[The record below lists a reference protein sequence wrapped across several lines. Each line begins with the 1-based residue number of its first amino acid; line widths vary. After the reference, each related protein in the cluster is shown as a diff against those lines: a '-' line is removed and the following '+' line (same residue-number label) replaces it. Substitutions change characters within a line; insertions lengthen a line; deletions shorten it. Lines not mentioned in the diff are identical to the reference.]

1 MRIVRA
7 GLERRPVLVTMK
19 ENKSMTDITIN
30 AGNLASGL
38 TAMQSAERT
47 KQFSYQKALER
58 EVAAKWKR
66 TAKAW
71 LLLAPSLVFLG
82 IFTLYPIIKSMISSF
97 YLDNLSVMKP
107 VFAGLSNYKALLTD
121 KVFWEC
127 FWNNLLIAVVTVP
140 VSIGLAVAMAM
151 FANQLKRGKAIARLG
166 FTYPTFIPLVAA
178 ANIWMFIYTPIYGL
192 LGYIN
197 KDWRFLSD
205 SKTAIWAVI
214 VMLIWKQAGYIMLF
228 YVAGLHGISRELYEA
243 AKIDGAGSFKVFTSI
258 TWPMLKP
265 TTIYVLIIT
274 LTNAY
279 KMVDHLYIMTK
290 GGPGNATNVLLFYI
304 YQTGFDY
311 WDTGKASAMTVILVA
326 LLLIVTSVC
335 FFVQDKKAYYNN

>member
-1 MRIVRA
+1 MAETMMPQVNLGA
-7 GLERRPVLVTMK
+7 GTVLADTLFPQETAGETLRKQELAK
-19 ENKSMTDITIN
+19 EKTYETALKKEITN
-30 AGNLASGL
+30 
-38 TAMQSAERT
+38 
-47 KQFSYQKALER
+47 
-58 EVAAKWKR
+58 KWKR
-66 TAKAW
+66 TLTGW
-71 LLLAPSLVFLG
+71 LLLAPSLVFLCV
-82 IFTLYPIIKSMISSF
+82 FTIYPIVKSIISSF
-97 YLDNLSVMKP
+97 YLDNLSVMQP
-107 VFAGLSNYKALLTD
+107 VFAGFSNYIALFQD
-121 KVFWEC
+121 KVYWEC

-140 VSIGLAVAMAM
+140 LSIGLAVAMAM
-151 FANQLKRGKAIARLG
+151 FANSLKWGKAAARLG

-197 KDWRFLSD
+197 PNWRFLAD
-205 SKTAIWAVI
+205 GKTAIWAVM
-214 VMLIWKQAGYIMLF
+214 VMLVWKQAGYIMLF
-228 YVAGLHGISRELYEA
+228 YVAGLHGISRELFEA
-243 AKIDGAGSFKVFTSI
+243 AKIDGANGLQIFRRV

-326 LLLIVTSVC
+326 LLLVVTSVC
-335 FFVQDKKAYYNN
+335 FFVQDKKAYYND

>member
-1 MRIVRA
+1 MMPQVNLGA
-7 GLERRPVLVTMK
+7 GTVLADTLFPQETAGETLRKQELAK
-19 ENKSMTDITIN
+19 EKAYETALKKEITN
-30 AGNLASGL
+30 
-38 TAMQSAERT
+38 
-47 KQFSYQKALER
+47 
-58 EVAAKWKR
+58 KWKR
-66 TAKAW
+66 TLTGW
-71 LLLAPSLVFLG
+71 VLLAPSLVFLCV
-82 IFTLYPIIKSMISSF
+82 FTIYPIVKSIISSF
-97 YLDNLSVMKP
+97 YLDNLSVMQP
-107 VFAGLSNYKALLTD
+107 VFAGFSNYIALFQD
-121 KVFWEC
+121 KVYWEC

-140 VSIGLAVAMAM
+140 LSIGLAVAMAM
-151 FANQLKRGKAIARLG
+151 FANSLKWGKAAARLG

-197 KDWRFLSD
+197 PNWRFLAD
-205 SKTAIWAVI
+205 GKTAIWAVM
-214 VMLIWKQAGYIMLF
+214 VMLVWKQAGYIMLF
-228 YVAGLHGISRELYEA
+228 YVAGLHGISRELLEA
-243 AKIDGAGSFKVFTSI
+243 AKIDGANGWQIFTRV

-326 LLLIVTSVC
+326 VLLVVTSVC

>member
-1 MRIVRA
+1 MAETMMPQVNLGA
-7 GLERRPVLVTMK
+7 GTVLADTLFPQETAGETLRKQELAK
-19 ENKSMTDITIN
+19 EKAYETALKKEITN
-30 AGNLASGL
+30 
-38 TAMQSAERT
+38 
-47 KQFSYQKALER
+47 
-58 EVAAKWKR
+58 KWKR
-66 TAKAW
+66 TLTGW
-71 LLLAPSLVFLG
+71 LLLAPSLVFLCV
-82 IFTLYPIIKSMISSF
+82 FTIYPIVKSIISSF
-97 YLDNLSVMKP
+97 YLDNLSVMQP
-107 VFAGLSNYKALLTD
+107 VFAGFSNYIALFQD
-121 KVFWEC
+121 KVYWEC

-140 VSIGLAVAMAM
+140 LSIGLAVAMAM
-151 FANQLKRGKAIARLG
+151 FANSLKWGKAAARLG

-197 KDWRFLSD
+197 PNWRSLAD
-205 SKTAIWAVI
+205 GKTAIWAVM
-214 VMLIWKQAGYIMLF
+214 VMLVWKQAGYIMLF
-228 YVAGLHGISRELYEA
+228 YVAGLHGISRELFEA
-243 AKIDGAGSFKVFTSI
+243 AKIDGANGWQIFTRV

-326 LLLIVTSVC
+326 VLLVVTSVC

>member
-1 MRIVRA
+1 MNMAETMMPQVNLGA
-7 GLERRPVLVTMK
+7 GTVLADTLFPQETAGETLRKQELAK
-19 ENKSMTDITIN
+19 EKAYETALKKEITN
-30 AGNLASGL
+30 
-38 TAMQSAERT
+38 
-47 KQFSYQKALER
+47 
-58 EVAAKWKR
+58 KWKR
-66 TAKAW
+66 TLTGW
-71 LLLAPSLVFLG
+71 LLLAPSLVFLCV
-82 IFTLYPIIKSMISSF
+82 FTIYPIVKSIISSF
-97 YLDNLSVMKP
+97 YLDNLSVMQP
-107 VFAGLSNYKALLTD
+107 VFAGFSNYIALFQD
-121 KVFWEC
+121 KVYWEC

-140 VSIGLAVAMAM
+140 LSIGLAVAMAM
-151 FANQLKRGKAIARLG
+151 FANSLKWGKAAARLG

-197 KDWRFLSD
+197 PNWRFLAD
-205 SKTAIWAVI
+205 GKTAIWAVMVI
-214 VMLIWKQAGYIMLF
+214 LVWKQAGYIMLF
-228 YVAGLHGISRELYEA
+228 YVAGLHGISRELFEA
-243 AKIDGAGSFKVFTSI
+243 AKIDGANGWQIFTRV

-326 LLLIVTSVC
+326 VLLVVTSVC

>member
-1 MRIVRA
+1 MNMA
-7 GLERRPVLVTMK
+7 ETMMPQV
-19 ENKSMTDITIN
+19 NLG
-30 AGNLASGL
+30 AGNVLADAL
-38 TAMQSAERT
+38 FPQETAGETLR
-47 KQFSYQKALER
+47 KQELAKEKAYETALKKEITN
-58 EVAAKWKR
+58 KWKR
-66 TAKAW
+66 TLTGW
-71 LLLAPSLVFLG
+71 LLLAPSLVFLCV
-82 IFTLYPIIKSMISSF
+82 FTIYPIVKSIISSF
-97 YLDNLSVMKP
+97 YLDNLSVMQP
-107 VFAGLSNYKALLTD
+107 VFAGFSNYIALFQD
-121 KVFWEC
+121 KVYWEC

-140 VSIGLAVAMAM
+140 LSIGLAVAMAM
-151 FANQLKRGKAIARLG
+151 FANSLKWGKAAARLG

-197 KDWRFLSD
+197 PNWRFLAD
-205 SKTAIWAVI
+205 GKTAIWAVM
-214 VMLIWKQAGYIMLF
+214 VMLVWKQAGYIMLF
-228 YVAGLHGISRELYEA
+228 YVAGLHGISRELFEA
-243 AKIDGAGSFKVFTSI
+243 AKIDGANGWQIFTRV

-326 LLLIVTSVC
+326 VLLVVTSVC

>member
-1 MRIVRA
+1 MAETMMPQVNLGA
-7 GLERRPVLVTMK
+7 GTVLADALFPQETAGENLRKQELAK
-19 ENKSMTDITIN
+19 EKAYETALKKEITN
-30 AGNLASGL
+30 
-38 TAMQSAERT
+38 
-47 KQFSYQKALER
+47 
-58 EVAAKWKR
+58 KWKR
-66 TAKAW
+66 TLTGW
-71 LLLAPSLVFLG
+71 LLLAPSLVFLCV
-82 IFTLYPIIKSMISSF
+82 FTIYPIVKSIISSF
-97 YLDNLSVMKP
+97 YLDNLSVMQP
-107 VFAGLSNYKALLTD
+107 VFAGFSNYVALFQD
-121 KVFWEC
+121 KVYWEC
-127 FWNNLLIAVVTVP
+127 FWNNLLMAIVTVP
-140 VSIGLAVAMAM
+140 LSIGLAVAMAM
-151 FANQLKRGKAIARLG
+151 FANSLKWGKAAARLG

-197 KDWRFLSD
+197 PNWRFLAD
-205 SKTAIWAVI
+205 GKTAIWAVM
-214 VMLIWKQAGYIMLF
+214 VMLVWKQAGYIMLF
-228 YVAGLHGISRELYEA
+228 YVAGLHGISRELFEA
-243 AKIDGAGSFKVFTSI
+243 AKIDGASGWQIFTRV

-326 LLLIVTSVC
+326 VLLVVTSVC

>member
-1 MRIVRA
+1 MPQVNLGA
-7 GLERRPVLVTMK
+7 GTVLADTLFPQETAGETLRKQELAK
-19 ENKSMTDITIN
+19 EKSYETALKKEITN
-30 AGNLASGL
+30 
-38 TAMQSAERT
+38 
-47 KQFSYQKALER
+47 
-58 EVAAKWKR
+58 KWKR
-66 TAKAW
+66 TLTGW
-71 LLLAPSLVFLG
+71 LLLAPSLVFLCV
-82 IFTLYPIIKSMISSF
+82 FTIYPIVKSIISSF
-97 YLDNLSVMKP
+97 YLDNLSVMQP
-107 VFAGLSNYKALLTD
+107 VFAGFSNYIALFQD
-121 KVFWEC
+121 KVYWEC

-140 VSIGLAVAMAM
+140 LSIGLAVAMAM
-151 FANQLKRGKAIARLG
+151 FANSLKWGKAAARLG

-197 KDWRFLSD
+197 PNWRFLAD
-205 SKTAIWAVI
+205 GKTAIWAVM
-214 VMLIWKQAGYIMLF
+214 VMLVWKQAGYIMLF
-228 YVAGLHGISRELYEA
+228 YVAGLHGISRELFEA
-243 AKIDGAGSFKVFTSI
+243 AKIDGANGWQIFTRV

-326 LLLIVTSVC
+326 VLLMVTSVC

>member
-1 MRIVRA
+1 MAETMMPQVNLGA
-7 GLERRPVLVTMK
+7 GTVLADTLFPQETAGETLRKQELAK
-19 ENKSMTDITIN
+19 EKAYETALKKEITN
-30 AGNLASGL
+30 
-38 TAMQSAERT
+38 
-47 KQFSYQKALER
+47 
-58 EVAAKWKR
+58 KWKR
-66 TAKAW
+66 TLTGW
-71 LLLAPSLVFLG
+71 LLLAPSLVFLCV
-82 IFTLYPIIKSMISSF
+82 FTIYPIVKSIISSF
-97 YLDNLSVMKP
+97 YLDNLSVMQP
-107 VFAGLSNYKALLTD
+107 VFAGFSNYIALFQD
-121 KVFWEC
+121 KVYWEC

-140 VSIGLAVAMAM
+140 LSVGLAVAMAM
-151 FANQLKRGKAIARLG
+151 FANSLKWGKAAARLG

-197 KDWRFLSD
+197 PKWRFLAD
-205 SKTAIWAVI
+205 GKTAIWAVM
-214 VMLIWKQAGYIMLF
+214 VMLVWKQAGYIMLF
-228 YVAGLHGISRELYEA
+228 YVAGLHGISRELFEA
-243 AKIDGAGSFKVFTSI
+243 AKIDGANGWQIFTRV

-326 LLLIVTSVC
+326 VLLVVTSVC

>member
-1 MRIVRA
+1 MDI
-7 GLERRPVLVTMK
+7 GQG
-19 ENKSMTDITIN
+19 MTIPR
-30 AGNLASGL
+30 L
-38 TAMQSAERT
+38 TAGTQEKSET
-47 KQFSYQKALER
+47 YQRALKKEIR
-58 EVAAKWKR
+58 NKWKR
-66 TAKAW
+66 TMTGW
-71 LLLAPSLVFLG
+71 LLIAPSLVFLV
-82 IFTLYPIIKSMISSF
+82 IFTIYPIMKSLISSF
-97 YLDNLSVMKP
+97 YIDNLSTITP
-107 VFAGLSNYKALLTD
+107 VFAGISNYISLFQD

-127 FWNNLLIAVVTVP
+127 FFNNLLIAVVTVP
-140 VSIGLAVAMAM
+140 VSIALAVVMAL
-151 FANQLKRGKAIARLG
+151 FANSLKWGKGIARLG

-197 KDWRFLSD
+197 PNWRFLAD
-205 SKTAIWAVI
+205 SKTAIWALM
-214 VMLIWKQAGYIMLF
+214 VMLVWKQAGYIMLF
-228 YVAGLHGISRELYEA
+228 YVAGLHGISRDLFEA
-243 AKIDGAGSFKVFTSI
+243 ARIDGAGPVKIFFKI

-265 TTIYVLIIT
+265 TTIYVLIIA

-326 LLLIVTSVC
+326 LLLIVTSVS
-335 FFVQDKKAYYNN
+335 FFRQDKKAYYND

>member
-1 MRIVRA
+1 MNMAETMMPQVNLGA
-7 GLERRPVLVTMK
+7 GTVLADTLFPQETAGETLRKQELAK
-19 ENKSMTDITIN
+19 EKTYETALKKEITN
-30 AGNLASGL
+30 
-38 TAMQSAERT
+38 
-47 KQFSYQKALER
+47 
-58 EVAAKWKR
+58 KWKR
-66 TAKAW
+66 TLTGW
-71 LLLAPSLVFLG
+71 LLLAPSLVFLCV
-82 IFTLYPIIKSMISSF
+82 FTIYPIVKSIISSF
-97 YLDNLSVMKP
+97 YLDNLSVMQP
-107 VFAGLSNYKALLTD
+107 VFAGFSNYIALFQD
-121 KVFWEC
+121 KVYWEC
-127 FWNNLLIAVVTVP
+127 FWNNLLIAVVMVP
-140 VSIGLAVAMAM
+140 LSIGLAVAMAM
-151 FANQLKRGKAIARLG
+151 FANSLKWGKAAARLG
-166 FTYPTFIPLVAA
+166 FTYPTFIPLVAV

-197 KDWRFLSD
+197 PNWRFLAD
-205 SKTAIWAVI
+205 GKTAIWAVM
-214 VMLIWKQAGYIMLF
+214 VMLVWKQAGYIMLF
-228 YVAGLHGISRELYEA
+228 YVAGLHGISRELFEA
-243 AKIDGAGSFKVFTSI
+243 AKIDGANGWQIFTRV

-326 LLLIVTSVC
+326 VLLVVTSVC

>member
-1 MRIVRA
+1 
-7 GLERRPVLVTMK
+7 MK
-19 ENKSMTDITIN
+19 QKVQEKDMDASR
-30 AGNLASGL
+30 LATEML
-38 TAMQSAERT
+38 CATEQEAAYE
-47 KQFSYQKALER
+47 KALHKEIR
-58 EVAAKWKR
+58 NKWKR
-66 TAKAW
+66 TAKGW
-71 LLLAPSLVFLG
+71 LLLAPSLVFLS
-82 IFTLYPIIKSMISSF
+82 IFTIYPIMKSIISSF
-97 YLDNLSVMKP
+97 YIDKLAVMEP
-107 VFAGLSNYKALLTD
+107 VFAGLKNYTAVFQD

-127 FWNNLLIAVVTVP
+127 FFNNLLIAVVTVP
-140 VSIGLAVAMAM
+140 CSIGLAVAMAL
-151 FANQLKRGKAIARLG
+151 FANHVKKGKAIVRLG

-197 KDWRFLSD
+197 PHWRFLAD
-205 SKTAIWAVI
+205 GKTAIWEVM
-214 VMLIWKQAGYIMLF
+214 VMLVWKQAGYIMLF
-228 YVAGLHGISRELYEA
+228 YVAGLHGISRELFEA
-243 AKIDGAGSFKVFTSI
+243 AKIDGANGWQIFTRV

-265 TTIYVLIIT
+265 TTISVLIIT
-274 LTNAY
+274 LTDAY

-326 LLLIVTSVC
+326 VLLVVTSVC

>member
-1 MRIVRA
+1 MNMAETMMPQVNLGA
-7 GLERRPVLVTMK
+7 GTVLADTLFPQETAGETLRKQELAK
-19 ENKSMTDITIN
+19 EKSYETALKKEITN
-30 AGNLASGL
+30 
-38 TAMQSAERT
+38 
-47 KQFSYQKALER
+47 
-58 EVAAKWKR
+58 KWKR
-66 TAKAW
+66 TLTGW
-71 LLLAPSLVFLG
+71 LLLAPSLVFLCV
-82 IFTLYPIIKSMISSF
+82 FTIYPIVKSIISSF
-97 YLDNLSVMKP
+97 YLDNLSVMQP
-107 VFAGLSNYKALLTD
+107 LFAGFSNYIALFQD
-121 KVFWEC
+121 KVYWEC

-140 VSIGLAVAMAM
+140 LSIGLAVAMAM
-151 FANQLKRGKAIARLG
+151 FANSLKWGKAAARLG

-197 KDWRFLSD
+197 PNWRFLAD
-205 SKTAIWAVI
+205 GKTAIWAVM
-214 VMLIWKQAGYIMLF
+214 VMLVWKQAGYIMLF
-228 YVAGLHGISRELYEA
+228 YVAGLHGISRELFGA
-243 AKIDGAGSFKVFTSI
+243 AKIDGANGWQIFTRV

-326 LLLIVTSVC
+326 VLLMVTSVC

>member
-1 MRIVRA
+1 MNMAETMMPQVNLGA
-7 GLERRPVLVTMK
+7 GTVLADALFPQETAGENLRKQELAK
-19 ENKSMTDITIN
+19 EKAYETALKKEITN
-30 AGNLASGL
+30 
-38 TAMQSAERT
+38 
-47 KQFSYQKALER
+47 
-58 EVAAKWKR
+58 KWKR
-66 TAKAW
+66 TLTGW
-71 LLLAPSLVFLG
+71 LLLAPSLVFLCV
-82 IFTLYPIIKSMISSF
+82 FTIYPIVKSIISSF
-97 YLDNLSVMKP
+97 YLDNLSVMQP
-107 VFAGLSNYKALLTD
+107 VFAGFSNYVALFQD
-121 KVFWEC
+121 KVYWEC

-140 VSIGLAVAMAM
+140 LSIGLAVAMAM
-151 FANQLKRGKAIARLG
+151 FANSLKWGKAAARLG

-197 KDWRFLSD
+197 PNWRFLAD
-205 SKTAIWAVI
+205 GKTAIWAVM
-214 VMLIWKQAGYIMLF
+214 VMLVWKQAGYIMLF
-228 YVAGLHGISRELYEA
+228 YVAGLHGISRELFEA
-243 AKIDGAGSFKVFTSI
+243 AKIDGASGWQIFTRV

-326 LLLIVTSVC
+326 VLLVVTSVC

>member
-1 MRIVRA
+1 MAETMMPQVNLGA
-7 GLERRPVLVTMK
+7 GTVLADTLFPQETAGETLRKQELAK
-19 ENKSMTDITIN
+19 EKAYETALKKEITN
-30 AGNLASGL
+30 
-38 TAMQSAERT
+38 
-47 KQFSYQKALER
+47 
-58 EVAAKWKR
+58 KWKR
-66 TAKAW
+66 TLAGW
-71 LLLAPSLVFLG
+71 LLLAPSLVFLCV
-82 IFTLYPIIKSMISSF
+82 FTIYPIVKSIISSF
-97 YLDNLSVMKP
+97 YLDNLSVMQP
-107 VFAGLSNYKALLTD
+107 VFAGFSNYIALFQD
-121 KVFWEC
+121 KVYWEC

-140 VSIGLAVAMAM
+140 LSIGLAVAMAM
-151 FANQLKRGKAIARLG
+151 FANSLKWGKAAARLG

-197 KDWRFLSD
+197 PNWRFLAD
-205 SKTAIWAVI
+205 GKTAIWAVM
-214 VMLIWKQAGYIMLF
+214 VMLVWKQAGYIMLF
-228 YVAGLHGISRELYEA
+228 YVAGLHGISRELFEA
-243 AKIDGAGSFKVFTSI
+243 AKIDGANGWQIFTRV

-326 LLLIVTSVC
+326 VLLVVTSVC

>member
-1 MRIVRA
+1 MNMAETMMPQVNLGA
-7 GLERRPVLVTMK
+7 GTVLADTLFPQETAGETLRKQELAK
-19 ENKSMTDITIN
+19 EKAYETALKKEITN
-30 AGNLASGL
+30 
-38 TAMQSAERT
+38 
-47 KQFSYQKALER
+47 
-58 EVAAKWKR
+58 KWKR
-66 TAKAW
+66 TLTGW
-71 LLLAPSLVFLG
+71 LLLAPSLVFLCV
-82 IFTLYPIIKSMISSF
+82 FTIYPIVKSIISSF
-97 YLDNLSVMKP
+97 YLDNLSVMQP
-107 VFAGLSNYKALLTD
+107 VFAGFSNYIALFQD
-121 KVFWEC
+121 KVYWEC

-140 VSIGLAVAMAM
+140 LSIGLAVAMAM
-151 FANQLKRGKAIARLG
+151 FANSLKWGKAAARLG
-166 FTYPTFIPLVAA
+166 FTHPTFIPLVAA

-197 KDWRFLSD
+197 PNWRFLAD
-205 SKTAIWAVI
+205 GKTAIWAVM
-214 VMLIWKQAGYIMLF
+214 VMLVWKQAGYIMLF
-228 YVAGLHGISRELYEA
+228 YVAGLHGISRELFEA
-243 AKIDGAGSFKVFTSI
+243 AKIDGANGWQIFTRV

-326 LLLIVTSVC
+326 VLLVVTSVC

>member
-1 MRIVRA
+1 MAETMMPQVNLGA
-7 GLERRPVLVTMK
+7 GTVLADTLFPQETAGETLRKQELAK
-19 ENKSMTDITIN
+19 EKAYETALKKEITN
-30 AGNLASGL
+30 
-38 TAMQSAERT
+38 
-47 KQFSYQKALER
+47 
-58 EVAAKWKR
+58 KWKR
-66 TAKAW
+66 TLTGW
-71 LLLAPSLVFLG
+71 LLLAPSLVFLCV
-82 IFTLYPIIKSMISSF
+82 FTIYPIVKSIISSF
-97 YLDNLSVMKP
+97 YLDNLSVMQP
-107 VFAGLSNYKALLTD
+107 VFAGFSNYIALFQD
-121 KVFWEC
+121 KVYWEC

-140 VSIGLAVAMAM
+140 LSIGLAVAMAM
-151 FANQLKRGKAIARLG
+151 FANSLKWGKAAARLG

-197 KDWRFLSD
+197 PNWRFLAD
-205 SKTAIWAVI
+205 GKTAIWAVM
-214 VMLIWKQAGYIMLF
+214 VMLVWKQAGYIMLF
-228 YVAGLHGISRELYEA
+228 YVAGLHGITRELFEA
-243 AKIDGAGSFKVFTSI
+243 AKIDGANGWQIFTRV

-326 LLLIVTSVC
+326 VLLVVTSVC

>member
-1 MRIVRA
+1 MAETMMPQVNLGA
-7 GLERRPVLVTMK
+7 GTVLADTLFPQETAGETLRKQELAK
-19 ENKSMTDITIN
+19 EKAYETALKKEITN
-30 AGNLASGL
+30 
-38 TAMQSAERT
+38 
-47 KQFSYQKALER
+47 
-58 EVAAKWKR
+58 KWKR
-66 TAKAW
+66 TLTGW
-71 LLLAPSLVFLG
+71 LLLAPSLVFLCV
-82 IFTLYPIIKSMISSF
+82 FTIYPIVKSIISSF
-97 YLDNLSVMKP
+97 YLDNLSVMQP
-107 VFAGLSNYKALLTD
+107 VFAGFSNYIELYQD
-121 KVFWEC
+121 KVYWEC

-140 VSIGLAVAMAM
+140 LSIGLAVAMAM
-151 FANQLKRGKAIARLG
+151 FANSLKWGKAAARLG

-197 KDWRFLSD
+197 PNWRFLAD
-205 SKTAIWAVI
+205 GKTAIWAVM
-214 VMLIWKQAGYIMLF
+214 VMLVWKQAGYIMLF
-228 YVAGLHGISRELYEA
+228 YVAGLHGISRELFEA
-243 AKIDGAGSFKVFTSI
+243 AKIDGANGWQIFTRV

-326 LLLIVTSVC
+326 VLLVVTSVC